1 MTLYLYNINML
12 QIVIGLTIILAIVVL
27 TVFILSIQHISFSSI
42 FQKHETSEDVD
53 NSSNDYSYIEQEK
66 STNNDDVTET
76 EVESSTTTQ
85 VSNEETAQILLTEG
99 KSTEEI
105 LTELQN
111 QNIEEQRCCFINKF
125 IKKDNTWQSGVERRC
140 NEFADK
146 SCEETLYNC
155 HTILEKK
162 PCNDNMLCE
171 FDKETSK
178 CKNIPNAHEGS
189 EITCANFQRFKG
201 IEFPNTEYN
210 CNNDLFNF

>member
-1 MTLYLYNINML
+1 ML

-42 FQKHETSEDVD
+42 FQKHETSKDVD
-53 NSSNDYSYIEQEK
+53 NSSNDDPYIEQEEIA
-66 STNNDDVTET
+66 TNNDDVTET

-85 VSNEETAQILLTEG
+85 EVSNEETAQILLTEG
-99 KSTEEI
+99 RSTEEI

-111 QNIEEQRCCFINKF
+111 KNIEEQRCCFINKF
-125 IKKDNTWQSGVERRC
+125 IKNDNTWQSGVERRC

-155 HTILEKK
+155 HTILEKE
-162 PCNDNMLCE
+162 PCNDDMLCE
-171 FDKETSK
+171 FDIETSK

-189 EITCANFQRFKG
+189 EITCANFERFKR
-201 IEFPNTEYN
+201 INFPNTEYN
-210 CNNDLFNF
+210 CNNNLFI